1 MAAGRQREMVSEE
14 VNAVGGKTSL
24 GIGLQFSAAAPD
36 FWLFVNRYS
45 LLNLKAQISAFFD

>member
-1 MAAGRQREMVSEE
+1 MVPEE
-14 VNAVGGKTSL
+14 VNAVGGKISL
-24 GIGLQFSAAAPD
+24 GIGPQFSAAAPD